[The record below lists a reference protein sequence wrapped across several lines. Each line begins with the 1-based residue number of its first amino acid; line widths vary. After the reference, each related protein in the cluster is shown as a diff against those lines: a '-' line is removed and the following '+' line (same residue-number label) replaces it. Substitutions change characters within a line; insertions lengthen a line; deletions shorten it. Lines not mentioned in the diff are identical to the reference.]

1 MVRKIAAKK
10 VDIEYT
16 GVSLYS
22 LTAFI
27 AAPIITIR
35 QETIFRNSSK

>member
-1 MVRKIAAKK
+1 MVRNIAAKK
-10 VDIEYT
+10 VNREYR

-27 AAPIITIR
+27 AAPMITIR
-35 QETIFRNSSK
+35 QETIFRNNSK